1 MKITSIEIFRIKADW
16 TAAMNRLSPV
26 IIRVNTDEGISGLGE
41 VGLAFGVGADGGV
54 GYVRNIAE
62 GFLIGADPMKIEGIW
77 ETLFRKTFWALGGGP
92 VIYGGLSAVDI
103 ACWDIKGKAL
113 KQPVYQLLGGKTNDK
128 LRTYASQLQFGWDI
142 VNPVPAKTP
151 EEYAEQARK
160 ALAQGYDAVKVN
172 PLMFDEKGVRAYNN
186 LKILPYERVKLIYN
200 RIKAIRE
207 AVGPTVDIILETH
220 ALLTDTTA
228 IQIGRALEEFNLMYY
243 EESTPPLNP
252 KVMKKVAENV
262 KIPLATGERLY
273 TRWGFRPFIEDQI
286 LAVAQPDLCLAGGI
300 SETKKIADYANLYDV
315 QIQAHVCGGPV
326 STAAALHLEAVIPNF
341 IIHEHVVAATHPGMA
356 ALVEQDL
363 QPKNS
368 YFDVPD
374 APGLGITL
382 NEKVVNKYE
391 KVVVK

>member
-16 TAAMNRLSPV
+16 TSAVNGLSPV
-26 IIRVNTDEGISGLGE
+26 IVRINTDEGISGLGE
-41 VGLAFGVGADGGV
+41 VGLAFGVGADAGV
-54 GYVRNIAE
+54 GYVRNIAQA
-62 GFLIGADPMKIEGIW
+62 FLIGADPMKIEGIW

-92 VIYGGLSAVDI
+92 VIYGGLSAVDV

-113 KQPVYQLLGGKTNDK
+113 KQPIYQLLGGKTNEK
-128 LRTYASQLQFGWDI
+128 LRTYASQLQFGWDP

-151 EEYAEQARK
+151 EEYAEEARK
-160 ALAQGYDAVKVN
+160 ALAQGYNAVKVN
-172 PLMFDEKGVRAYNN
+172 PLMFDEKGVRAYDN

-228 IQIGRALEEFNLMYY
+228 IQVGRALEEFNLMYY

-286 LAVAQPDLCLAGGI
+286 IAVAQPDLCLAGGI
-300 SETKKIADYANLYDV
+300 SETKKIADYANIYDV
-315 QIQAHVCGGPV
+315 QVQAHVCGGPV

-341 IIHEHVVAATHPGMA
+341 IIHEHVVAATQAGMA

-368 YFDVPD
+368 YFDIPD
-374 APGLGITL
+374 APGLGVTL

>member
-16 TAAMNRLSPV
+16 TSAVNRLSPV
-26 IIRVNTDEGISGLGE
+26 IIRINTDEGISGLGE
-41 VGLAFGVGADGGV
+41 VGLAFGVGADAGV
-54 GYVRNIAE
+54 GYVRNIAQA
-62 GFLIGADPMKIEGIW
+62 FLIGADPMKIEGVW

-113 KQPVYQLLGGKTNDK
+113 KQPVYQLLGGKTNEK
-128 LRTYASQLQFGWDI
+128 LRTYASQLQFGWDP

-151 EEYAEQARK
+151 EEYAEEARK
-160 ALAQGYDAVKVN
+160 AVAQGYNAVKVN
-172 PLMFDEKGVRAYNN
+172 PLMFDEKGLRGYDT
-186 LKILPYERVKLIYN
+186 LKILPYEKVKLIYN

-207 AVGPTVDIILETH
+207 AVGPAVDIILETH
-220 ALLTDTTA
+220 ALLTGTTA
-228 IQIGRALEEFNLMYY
+228 IQVGRALEEFNLMYY
-243 EESTPPLNP
+243 EEATPPLNP

-273 TRWGFRPFIEDQI
+273 TRWGFRPFLEDQI
-286 LAVAQPDLCLAGGI
+286 IAVAQPDLCLAGGI
-300 SETKKIADYANLYDV
+300 SETKKIADYANIYDV

-341 IIHEHVVAATHPGMA
+341 IIHEHVVAATQEGMV

-374 APGLGITL
+374 APGLGVTL

>member
-1 MKITSIEIFRIKADW
+1 MKITSVEIFRIKADW
-16 TAAMNRLSPV
+16 TNAANRLSPV
-26 IIRVNTDEGISGLGE
+26 IIRINTDEGISGLGE

-54 GYVRNIAE
+54 GYVRDIAE
-62 GFLIGADPMKIEGIW
+62 GFLLGADPMKIEGIW
-77 ETLFRKTFWALGGGP
+77 ETLFRKSFWALGGGP
-92 VIYGGLSAVDI
+92 IVYGGISAVDI
-103 ACWDIKGKAL
+103 ACWDIKGKAM
-113 KQPVYQLLGGKTNDK
+113 KQPVYQLLGGKTNER
-128 LRTYASQLQFGWDI
+128 LRTYASQLQFGWDPM
-142 VNPVPAKTP
+142 NPVPAKTP
-151 EEYAEQARK
+151 EDYAEQAMK

-172 PLMFDEKGVRAYNN
+172 PLMFDDKGVRGWNN
-186 LKILPYERVKLIYN
+186 LKILSCERVKLVCN

-220 ALLTDTTA
+220 AMLTDTTA

-243 EESTPPLNP
+243 EESTSPLNP

-262 KIPLATGERLY
+262 KIPLATGERIY
-273 TRWGFRPFIEDQI
+273 TRWGFRPFLEEQI
-286 LAVAQPDLCLAGGI
+286 LAVIQPDLCLAGGI
-300 SETKKIADYANLYDV
+300 SETKKIADYANIYDV
-315 QIQAHVCGGPV
+315 QVQAHVCGGPV

-341 IIHEHVVAATHPGMA
+341 IIHEHVVAATAAGMA

-368 YFDVPD
+368 YFEIPD

>member
-16 TAAMNRLSPV
+16 TSAVNRLSPV
-26 IIRVNTDEGISGLGE
+26 IIRINTDEGISGLGE
-41 VGLAFGVGADGGV
+41 VGLAFGVGADAGV
-54 GYVRNIAE
+54 GYVRNIAQA
-62 GFLIGADPMKIEGIW
+62 FLIGADPMKIEGVW

-113 KQPVYQLLGGKTNDK
+113 KQPVYQLLGGKTNEK
-128 LRTYASQLQFGWDI
+128 LRTYASQLQFGWDP

-151 EEYAEQARK
+151 EEYAEEARK
-160 ALAQGYDAVKVN
+160 AVAQGYNAVKVN
-172 PLMFDEKGVRAYNN
+172 PLMFDEKGLRGYDT
-186 LKILPYERVKLIYN
+186 LKILPYEKVKLIYN

-207 AVGPTVDIILETH
+207 AVGPAVDIILETH
-220 ALLTDTTA
+220 ALLTGTTA
-228 IQIGRALEEFNLMYY
+228 IQVGRALEEFNLMYY
-243 EESTPPLNP
+243 EEATPPLNP

-273 TRWGFRPFIEDQI
+273 TRWGFRPFLEDQI
-286 LAVAQPDLCLAGGI
+286 IAVAQPDLCLAGGI
-300 SETKKIADYANLYDV
+300 SETKKIADYANIYDV

-341 IIHEHVVAATHPGMA
+341 IIHEHVVAATQEGMV
-356 ALVEQDL
+356 ALVERDL

-374 APGLGITL
+374 APGLGVTL

-391 KVVVK
+391 KVVV

>member
-16 TAAMNRLSPV
+16 TNAVNRLSPV
-26 IIRVNTDEGISGLGE
+26 IIRINTDEGISGLGE
-41 VGLAFGVGADGGV
+41 VGLAFGVGADAGV
-54 GYVRNIAE
+54 GYVRNIAQA
-62 GFLIGADPMKIEGIW
+62 FLIGADPMKIEGVW

-113 KQPVYQLLGGKTNDK
+113 KQPVYQLLGGKTNEK
-128 LRTYASQLQFGWDI
+128 LRTYASQLQFGWDP

-151 EEYAEQARK
+151 EEYAEEARK
-160 ALAQGYDAVKVN
+160 ALAQGYNAVKVN
-172 PLMFDEKGVRAYNN
+172 PLMFDEKGLRGYDT
-186 LKILPYERVKLIYN
+186 LKILPYEKVKLIYN
-200 RIKAIRE
+200 RIKATRE

-228 IQIGRALEEFNLMYY
+228 IQVGRALEEFNLMYY

-286 LAVAQPDLCLAGGI
+286 IAVAQPDLCLAGGI
-300 SETKKIADYANLYDV
+300 SETKKIADYANIYDV

-341 IIHEHVVAATHPGMA
+341 IIHEHVVAATQAGMA

-368 YFDVPD
+368 YFDIPD
-374 APGLGITL
+374 APGLGVTL

>member
-16 TAAMNRLSPV
+16 TSAVNRLSPV
-26 IIRVNTDEGISGLGE
+26 IIRINTDEGISGLGE
-41 VGLAFGVGADGGV
+41 VGLAFGVGADAGV
-54 GYVRNIAE
+54 GYVRNIAQA
-62 GFLIGADPMKIEGIW
+62 FLIGADPMKIEGIW

-113 KQPVYQLLGGKTNDK
+113 KQPVYQLLGGKTNEK
-128 LRTYASQLQFGWDI
+128 LRTYASQLQFGWDP

-151 EEYAEQARK
+151 EEYAEEAKK
-160 ALAQGYDAVKVN
+160 AVAQGYNAVKVN
-172 PLMFDEKGVRAYNN
+172 PLMFDERGVRGYDT
-186 LKILPYERVKLIYN
+186 LKILPYEKVKLIYN
-200 RIKAIRE
+200 RIKATRE

-220 ALLTDTTA
+220 ALLTGTTA
-228 IQIGRALEEFNLMYY
+228 IQVGRALEEFNLMYY
-243 EESTPPLNP
+243 EEATPPLNP

-273 TRWGFRPFIEDQI
+273 TRWGFRPFFEDQI
-286 LAVAQPDLCLAGGI
+286 IAVAQPDLCLAGGI
-300 SETKKIADYANLYDV
+300 SETKKIADYANIYDV

-341 IIHEHVVAATHPGMA
+341 IIHEHVVAATQEGMV

-368 YFDVPD
+368 YFDIPD
-374 APGLGITL
+374 APGLGVTL

>member
-1 MKITSIEIFRIKADW
+1 MKITSVEIFRIKADW
-16 TAAMNRLSPV
+16 TNAANRLSPV
-26 IIRVNTDEGISGLGE
+26 IIRINTDEGISGLGE

-54 GYVRNIAE
+54 GYVRDIAE
-62 GFLIGADPMKIEGIW
+62 GFLLGADPMKIEGIW
-77 ETLFRKTFWALGGGP
+77 ETLFRKSFWALGGGP
-92 VIYGGLSAVDI
+92 IVYGGISAVDI
-103 ACWDIKGKAL
+103 ACWDIKGKAM
-113 KQPVYQLLGGKTNDK
+113 KQPVYQLLGGKTNER
-128 LRTYASQLQFGWDI
+128 LRTYASQLQFGWDPM
-142 VNPVPAKTP
+142 NPVPAKTP
-151 EEYAEQARK
+151 EDYAEQAMK

-172 PLMFDEKGVRAYNN
+172 PLMFDDKGVRGWNN
-186 LKILPYERVKLIYN
+186 LKILSSERVKLVYN

-220 ALLTDTTA
+220 AMLTDTTA

-243 EESTPPLNP
+243 EESTSPLNP

-262 KIPLATGERLY
+262 KIPLATGERIY
-273 TRWGFRPFIEDQI
+273 TRWGFRPFLEEQI
-286 LAVAQPDLCLAGGI
+286 LAVIQPDLCLAGGI
-300 SETKKIADYANLYDV
+300 SETKKIADYANIYDV
-315 QIQAHVCGGPV
+315 QVQAHVCGGPV

-341 IIHEHVVAATHPGMA
+341 IIHEHVVAATAAGMA

-368 YFDVPD
+368 YFEIPD